1 MRRLIRAFLTGLIFG
16 LLLAGCD
23 IILESPSGWRITFRP
38 SPVQPTA
45 PTAPPI
51 WPTNTPRPT
60 GTPVATATATA
71 AIDPT
76 PTREV
81 WQPTAPVPA
90 GLLLANITDRSTPIE
105 VRVRS
110 CPAIDCETLGLIRP
124 GESVELLLEEPLDNW
139 YHVLVEREGEGLVPG
154 WVFNNPDWWEIVF
167 G

>member
-1 MRRLIRAFLTGLIFG
+1 MRFVRAFIVGLLFG

-23 IILESPSGWRITFRP
+23 IILEAPSGWRVTFRP
-38 SPVQPTA
+38 SPVQPPA

-60 GTPVATATATA
+60 STPVATA

-81 WQPTAPVPA
+81 WNPTLPP
-90 GLLLANITDRSTPIE
+90 PIARAARNNPE
-105 VRVRS
+105 LNQVINVRS
-110 CPAIDCETLGLIRP
+110 CASTDCEIVAKIQP
-124 GESVELLLEEPLDNW
+124 GETVELLLEEPVGGW
-139 YHVLVEREGEGLVPG
+139 IHVLVEREGEGLVPG
-154 WVFNNPDWWEIVF
+154 WAVYEWRGDVWWEFVE